1 MSETR
6 KITVKARA
14 LKSGNANFISIVDR
28 GANRLPVQALKNEEK
43 NMFDLDKVFRRQK
56 AERAAAQK
64 SEVSALLVPTT
75 DVDGFVS
82 ALKSDNAEQEL
93 HVFAVEGKDHV
104 SVISFKSEDE
114 TDLSQMLLFQGSE
127 DSPIVA
133 VSGAQKMLHDW
144 GYDSDQGFAG
154 SVVSNGFYSNA
165 RSACDV
171 YMSALW
177 DIMEK
182 AESNPTESI
191 NALTDEFKG
200 YMTALVSNVPSEAFK
215 FESLRPVV
223 SEEETDEVQKGESG
237 EEDTTDGAAATDTND
252 TVEGDTNAKTEDD
265 PKTDEAAKGDA
276 ATAGTDATG
285 SEGEQV
291 VEGQTE
297 EDAPKTDAAKSEGEA
312 DPMAQLIAALGNLPE
327 AVTTLTETVNGLKS
341 ELAEV
346 KEGVT
351 EAQETAAKAEN
362 AATQNADSL
371 NAAIVETDAG
381 REGQDTALKS
391 EIDDERSVGR
401 NSNIEY
407 H

>member
-1 MSETR
+1 MSQTR
-6 KITVKARA
+6 KITVRARA
-14 LKSGNANFISIVDR
+14 LKGGNANFISIVDR

-75 DVDGFVS
+75 DVDGFVT
-82 ALKSDNAEQEL
+82 ALKSENSEQEL

-104 SVISFKSEDE
+104 SVISFKSEDQ

-127 DSPIVA
+127 DAPIVA

-182 AESNPTESI
+182 AEDNPTEAI

-215 FESLRPVV
+215 FESLRPEV
-223 SEEETDEVQKGESG
+223 SEEETDEVQKGEAG
-237 EEDTTDGAAATDTND
+237 AEDTTDDAAATNTND
-252 TVEGDTNAKTEDD
+252 TVEGDTNAGTEGEVKTG
-265 PKTDEAAKGDA
+265 EAAKGDE
-276 ATAGTDATG
+276 TTDAAVTG
-285 SEGEQV
+285 AEGDQV
-291 VEGQTE
+291 TEGQTE
-297 EDAPKTDAAKSEGEA
+297 GEDAPKADAAKGEA

-381 REGQDTALKS
+381 REEQDTALKS
-391 EIDDERSVGR
+391 ELSDDRRIGR
-401 NSNIEY
+401 NSNIEF